1 MQGMPLRDIN
11 HATSAKQALDVSPL
25 PEQVVIG
32 SGQCKQGLVI
42 RHIAGKTLYAGHTTS
57 GDDHHHALGFE
68 SRKNWRYVRRVSL
81 AQPDEDS

>member
-42 RHIAGKTLYAGHTTS
+42 RHIAGKTLYGLIQVIQQAAMTIITH
-57 GDDHHHALGFE
+57 
-68 SRKNWRYVRRVSL
+68 
-81 AQPDEDS
+81 